1 MSSLELAL
9 GSTVFLGAGDWGLGT
24 GEVESKVSPAPSPQP
39 PNTLHGIGLQNPSLY
54 YQANFLR

>member
-1 MSSLELAL
+1 MSSLEFVL
-9 GSTVFLGAGDWGLGT
+9 GSTVFLGTGDWGLGK
-24 GEVESKVSPAPSPQP
+24 SKARFPQP